1 MKKIP
6 MLLLLAAP
14 YVFIA
19 VCVKKGMGGY
29 VLLAWA
35 FLCVLIYLPNMV
47 YAFILPRLG
56 YEGEQL
62 LFWSLLLKL
71 ANIPVYALV
80 ILLVLLLHICILP
93 MAPFLV
99 LFDYSLLLPSSM
111 YGVSGIL
118 ACSAKGKLSRKE
130 MTVLLIMQLM
140 FCLDV
145 VSAVYCY
152 FKVRKI

>member
-1 MKKIP
+1 
-6 MLLLLAAP
+6 
-14 YVFIA
+14 
-19 VCVKKGMGGY
+19 
-29 VLLAWA
+29 
-35 FLCVLIYLPNMV
+35 
-47 YAFILPRLG
+47 
-56 YEGEQL
+56 
-62 LFWSLLLKL
+62 
-71 ANIPVYALV
+71 
-80 ILLVLLLHICILP
+80 